1 MPKAIK
7 KKITKQSTK
16 EEEVTHFLH
25 NKTSYLVKQRFFVP
39 LLVGLLIA
47 VFGAGA
53 FLIYR
58 SQVQKKAEALEYEA
72 YKIFYGIQQKQPV
85 KGEER
90 YQKALEKFRQAYEA
104 RKSAFSLYFIANA
117 EYNLSHYDEALKTL
131 KELNAEF
138 PDDDKLVPLSYYKMA
153 MIHLRKGDRE
163 GALKLLETLYRY
175 RSSSFRDLAV
185 IETARILDA
194 GDRKEEA
201 AKKYEE
207 LIKDFPESPFR
218 EEAQQKLK
226 EKKG

>member
-7 KKITKQSTK
+7 KKIAKQSTK
-16 EEEVTHFLH
+16 EEEVTNFLH
-25 NKTSYLVKQRFFVP
+25 RRTAHLRKQRFFVP
-39 LLVGLLIA
+39 LLVGLLVA
-47 VFGAGA
+47 VLGAGA

-58 SQVQKKAEALEYEA
+58 SQVEKKAKTLEYEA
-72 YKIFYGIQQKQPV
+72 YKTYYGIQQKQPL
-85 KGEER
+85 KGEEH
-90 YQKALEKFRQAYEA
+90 YQKALEKFRRAYEA
-104 RKSAFSLYFIANA
+104 KKTAFSLYYIANA
-117 EYNLSHYDEALKTL
+117 HYNLSQYDDALRTF

-153 MIHLRKGDRE
+153 LIHLQKGDRE
-163 GALKLLETLYRY
+163 GALKLLETVYRY
-175 RSSSFRDLAV
+175 RSSSLRDLAV

-194 GDRKEEA
+194 SDRKEEA

-218 EEAQQKLK
+218 EEAQQKLT

>member
-7 KKITKQSTK
+7 KKVAKQSIK

-25 NKTSYLVKQRFFVP
+25 SKTSYLRKQRFFMP

-72 YKIFYGIQQKQPV
+72 YKIYYGSHQKQPI
-85 KGEER
+85 KGEEH
-90 YQKALEKFRQAYEA
+90 YQKALEMFRQAYEA
-104 RKSAFSLYFIANA
+104 RKTAFSLYYIATA
-117 EYNLSHYDEALKTL
+117 HYNLSQYDEALKTL

-175 RSSSFRDLAV
+175 RNSSFRDLAV
-185 IETARILDA
+185 IETARILDD
-194 GDRKEEA
+194 GGRKEEA
-201 AKKYEE
+201 AKKYDE
-207 LIKDFPESPFR
+207 LVKDFPESPFR
-218 EEAQQKLK
+218 EEAQQKIK

>member
-16 EEEVTHFLH
+16 EEVTHFLY
-25 NKTSYLVKQRFFVP
+25 KKSSDLRKQRFFMP
-39 LLVGLLIA
+39 LVAGLLIA
-47 VFGAGA
+47 AFAVGG

-72 YKIFYGIQQKQPV
+72 YKIFYGIQQKEPV
-85 KGEER
+85 KGEEH

-117 EYNLSHYDEALKTL
+117 YYNLSQYDNALKTL

-153 MIHLRKGDRE
+153 MIHLQKGDRE

-175 RSSSFRDLAV
+175 RNSSFRDLAV

-194 GDRKEEA
+194 SDKKEEA

-207 LIKDFPESPFR
+207 LIKDFPESPFG